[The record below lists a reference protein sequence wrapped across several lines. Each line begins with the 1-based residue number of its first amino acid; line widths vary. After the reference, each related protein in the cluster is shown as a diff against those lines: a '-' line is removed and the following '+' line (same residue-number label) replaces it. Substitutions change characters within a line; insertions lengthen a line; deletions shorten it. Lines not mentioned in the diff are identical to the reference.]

1 MAEPTR
7 FSPQLLLPVVANILP
22 ILGVIFWGWKPLDAF
37 IIYAL
42 ETLIIGIM
50 TVIKLLITAIHQSRD
65 VPENTNKKGIIAGLF
80 MIVFFIFHFG
90 MFAAIQTSIFTSVSG
105 LTKGT
110 QGPLYFFLNWY
121 KFVTPETVYAL
132 YMFIVSYAV
141 TYLVP
146 FMYHQEYK
154 SQGMAQQMMEPYGRI
169 FVQQFTVIIGS
180 IFLMFNWGI
189 GFLIV
194 FVGIKI
200 YAEFYFQNKL
210 SEKIK
215 LLSEKNDLAG

>member
-7 FSPQLLLPVVANILP
+7 FTPQLLLPIVANILP
-22 ILGVIFWGWKPLDAF
+22 IIGVIFWGWKPLDAF

-42 ETLIIGIM
+42 ETFIIGIM
-50 TVIKLLITAIHQSRD
+50 TVIKLLVTAVYQSRD
-65 VPENTNKKGIIAGLF
+65 VPENNRKKGIIAGLF
-80 MIVFFIFHFG
+80 MVAFFIFHYG
-90 MFAAIQTSIFTSVSG
+90 MFAVIQTSIFTSVSG
-105 LTKGT
+105 LTKGSH
-110 QGPLYFFLNWY
+110 GPLYFFLNWY
-121 KFVTPETVYAL
+121 KFVTPETAYAL
-132 YMFIVSYAV
+132 CMFVVSYAV

-146 FMYHQEYK
+146 FVYNQEYK
-154 SQGMAQQMMEPYGRI
+154 TQGMIQMMIQPYGRI

-194 FVGIKI
+194 FVLTKI
-200 YAEFYFQNKL
+200 FVEFYFQNKI

-215 LLSEKNDLAG
+215 LPSKQ